1 MKEVKI
7 IFVET
12 LADAGEPDPG
22 FLVLTSDGKLYK
34 GNGTDAPEEIT
45 TTLTDSNFAN
55 HFLLM
60 GA

>member
-7 IFVET
+7 IFVDV
-12 LADAGEPDPG
+12 LADAGEPDAG
-22 FLVLTSDGKLYK
+22 FLIITADGKMYK
-34 GNGTDAPEEIT
+34 GNGTASPDEIT

-60 GA
+60 GS